1 MQNRLIR
8 EFTQRSNTELKN
20 VLSALM
26 PKSLV
31 GVVIKQSGLNERQAV
46 NSITKEQREKLAQT
60 IKNLTF
66 TIVGL
71 ENINAG
77 IITSGGVDC
86 KQINPKDMMSKLVK
100 NLYFI
105 GEVLDIDALTG
116 GFNLQLAFSTA
127 HQMSKSA
134 MN

>member
-1 MQNRLIR
+1 
-8 EFTQRSNTELKN
+8 
-20 VLSALM
+20 M

-31 GVVIKQSGLNERQAV
+31 SVVIRQSCLNERQVA
-46 NSITKEQREKLAQT
+46 NSVTKDQRERLALT

-66 TIVGL
+66 SIVGL

-86 KQINPKDMMSKLVK
+86 KQVNPKDMMSKLIK

-105 GEVLDIDALTG
+105 GEVLDVDALTG

-127 HQMSKSA
+127 HQMSKSI
-134 MN
+134 

>member
-1 MQNRLIR
+1 
-8 EFTQRSNTELKN
+8 
-20 VLSALM
+20 M

-31 GVVIKQSGLNERQAV
+31 DVVIGQSGLNPRQAA
-46 NSITKEQREKLAQT
+46 NGITKEQREKLAYA

-66 TIVGL
+66 SIVGL

-86 KQINPKDMMSKLVK
+86 KQINPKDMMSKLIN

-105 GEVLDIDALTG
+105 GEVLDVDALTG
-116 GFNLQLAFSTA
+116 GFNLQIAFSSA
-127 HQMSKSA
+127 HQMSK
-134 MN
+134 NI